1 MYMCFVLS
9 KNRAIVSCKEAC
21 FLHCVCVCAGIC
33 LPEGG
38 GKGVPRPAHQ
48 SPHQRHVSPAC
59 VCRAEEANLLPPRAE
74 HVQRT
79 AAGEPETDTGR
90 EGEGERER
98 EGEGREGGGEGERKG
113 KREREREKRGA
124 EGGVFTRFC
133 IEAGSKGTH
142 T

>member
-1 MYMCFVLS
+1 M
-9 KNRAIVSCKEAC
+9 
-21 FLHCVCVCAGIC
+21 CVCVCVCVGIC

-59 VCRAEEANLLPPRAE
+59 VCRAEEAYNLLPPHAE

-90 EGEGERER
+90 GGGEGGGREGERER
-98 EGEGREGGGEGERKG
+98 EREKERKG
-113 KREREREKRGA
+113 EREKRG
-124 EGGVFTRFC
+124 
-133 IEAGSKGTH
+133 KGECLLDLHRSRVQRNTYLKSLYNSPWYA
-142 T
+142 